1 MNANLVLN
9 STRLNPVDNERVE
22 IFLVT
27 FDREDKNRFREA
39 NRQKKTKMC
48 INLDLE
54 ETEKVKNYDKQRE
67 AK

>member
-9 STRLNPVDNERVE
+9 SARLNPVDNERVE

-27 FDREDKNRFREA
+27 FDRENKNRFREA
-39 NRQKKTKMC
+39 NRQKKVEMC

-67 AK
+67 VK

>member
-27 FDREDKNRFREA
+27 FDRENKNRFREA
-39 NRQKKTKMC
+39 NRQKKVEMC

-67 AK
+67 VK

>member
-9 STRLNPVDNERVE
+9 STRLNPADNERVE

-39 NRQKKTKMC
+39 NRQKKAEMC

-67 AK
+67 VK

>member
-9 STRLNPVDNERVE
+9 STRLNPVDNESVE

-27 FDREDKNRFREA
+27 FDRENKNRFREA
-39 NRQKKTKMC
+39 NRQKKVEIC

-67 AK
+67 VK

>member
-27 FDREDKNRFREA
+27 FDREDKNRFREV
-39 NRQKKTKMC
+39 NRQKKAKMC

>member
-27 FDREDKNRFREA
+27 FDRENKNRFREA
-39 NRQKKTKMC
+39 NRQKKVEIC

-67 AK
+67 VK

>member
-9 STRLNPVDNERVE
+9 STILNPVDNERVE

-39 NRQKKTKMC
+39 NRQKKAEMC

-67 AK
+67 VK

>member
-9 STRLNPVDNERVE
+9 STRLNPVDNQKVE

-39 NRQKKTKMC
+39 NRQKKAGMG

-54 ETEKVKNYDKQRE
+54 EIETVKNHDKQRE
-67 AK
+67 VK

>member
-27 FDREDKNRFREA
+27 FDREDKNRFRKA
-39 NRQKKTKMC
+39 NRQKKAKMC

-67 AK
+67 VK

>member
-9 STRLNPVDNERVE
+9 STRLNPVDNQKVE

-39 NRQKKTKMC
+39 NRQKKAGMG

-54 ETEKVKNYDKQRE
+54 EIETAKNHDKQRE
-67 AK
+67 VK

>member
-9 STRLNPVDNERVE
+9 STRLNPVDNQKVE

-27 FDREDKNRFREA
+27 FDREDKNRFTEA
-39 NRQKKTKMC
+39 NRQKKAGMG

-54 ETEKVKNYDKQRE
+54 EIETVKNHDKQRE
-67 AK
+67 VK

>member
-9 STRLNPVDNERVE
+9 PVDNQKVE

-39 NRQKKTKMC
+39 NRQKKAGMC

-54 ETEKVKNYDKQRE
+54 EIETVKNHDKQRE
-67 AK
+67 VK